1 MEVFFLCVTDR
12 QQLSHHDSILR
23 ATFRLRQLS
32 HQNGDT
38 THDGPSH
45 APEPKE
51 TSTPYKQ

>member
-1 MEVFFLCVTDR
+1 MNVFNVCVTDR
-12 QQLSHHDSILR
+12 HQLSHHDSILR

-38 THDGPSH
+38 AHDGPVH
-45 APEPKE
+45 PPEPRE